1 MLLQNKNY
9 NKVNATLDNRN
20 QKPIFLFYIKKKKL
34 DINKLV

>member
-1 MLLQNKNY
+1 MFFLKNKNY

-20 QKPIFLFYIKKKKL
+20 QKPILFYLKKKL

>member
-20 QKPIFLFYIKKKKL
+20 QKPIFFILHKKKARHK
-34 DINKLV
+34 